1 MIQSGLDETCPLL
14 TLQNVQNVH
23 HARRS
28 SLLIIGSKNPSR
40 ATSNAKSAP
49 AKYGGRGG
57 HPHLKNIDPRRAAK
71 MEKSYNMLRRPTDRA
86 LVRYFS

>member
-1 MIQSGLDETCPLL
+1 M
-14 TLQNVQNVH
+14 QNVQNVH
-23 HARRS
+23 HAIRS
-28 SLLIIGSKNPSR
+28 SFLIIGSKNPSR

-49 AKYGGRGG
+49 AKYRGRGG
-57 HPHLKNIDPRRAAK
+57 DPHLKNIDPRRAAK

>member
-1 MIQSGLDETCPLL
+1 MLNIIIDVQCCPVAVKNQSYDLSIY
-14 TLQNVQNVH
+14 H
-23 HARRS
+23 IS
-28 SLLIIGSKNPSR
+28 GSKNPSR

-57 HPHLKNIDPRRAAK
+57 HAHLKNIDPKRAAK

-86 LVRYFS
+86 LVS